1 MGTGG
6 SKASPAVVISLFDY
20 TCLSLAPWQARGYEV
35 HAYDRR
41 HPKGHVVTA
50 SGVHLHGV
58 DFNTPGAL
66 DAVVAEHAG
75 REVVFAMASPPC
87 NDLSRAGARYWEVK
101 RQANPHFQ
109 DDAAA
114 LVQHV
119 DATLA
124 QLGCP
129 YYIEN
134 PASSSLRR
142 LWRPPDHVFEPFW
155 FGAYLDAEDAHP
167 MYPNNIPYQDAYT
180 KRTGL
185 WVGGGFHQMPPQ
197 RRVEAIYKEWIES
210 ATGKRRRVSPIL
222 YSGSAEGKQAR
233 HATPRGFSEAIASAY
248 APY

>member
-185 WVGGGFHQMPPQ
+185 PRRQQ
-197 RRVEAIYKEWIES
+197 RVELQQVHVLDVQPITAAQE
-210 ATGKRRRVSPIL
+210 GRVRQFTTVPLPRLASVQ
-222 YSGSAEGKQAR
+222 SGAAGTLPR
-233 HATPRGFSEAIASAY
+233 HAPSHC
-248 APY
+248 